1 MKKQI
6 LFFSFLVFFLIQ
18 TVSVRALIIPMNEK
32 NIPAVVVSESVN
44 QFNHLSK
51 KEKKSRISEVKAQ
64 LKLFKANQREGKAN
78 DERTILLVILA
89 ILLPPLAVYLYEN
102 AITNKFWISLI
113 LTLLLWV
120 PGVIYSILVVLGV
133 V

>member
-1 MKKQI
+1 MKKQLLLLTFLS
-6 LFFSFLVFFLIQ
+6 LFLFE
-18 TVSVRALIIPMNEK
+18 SVNVHAIVPMKENSV
-32 NIPAVVVSESVN
+32 PATAVTESVN

-102 AITNKFWISLI
+102 AITTKFWISLI
-113 LTLLLWV
+113 LTLLFWV
-120 PGVIYSILVVLGV
+120 PGVIYALLVVLGV

>member
-6 LFFSFLVFFLIQ
+6 LFLSFLAFFLVQ
-18 TVSVRALIIPMNEK
+18 SVSVLALIIPMNEK
-32 NIPAVVVSESVN
+32 NIPAAVVTESVN

>member
-6 LFFSFLVFFLIQ
+6 LLLSFLTFFLVQ
-18 TVSVRALIIPMNEK
+18 SVSVCALIIPMNDK
-32 NIPAVVVSESVN
+32 NVPASVVSESVN

-51 KEKKSRISEVKAQ
+51 KEKKSRISEVKEQ

>member
-1 MKKQI
+1 MKKQFLLLSI
-6 LFFSFLVFFLIQ
+6 LTIFLVQ
-18 TVSVRALIIPMNEK
+18 SVHVYAIIPMNEK
-32 NIPAVVVSESVN
+32 NVPVSAVTESVSH
-44 QFNHLSK
+44 FNHLSK
-51 KEKKSRISEVKAQ
+51 KEKKSRISEVKEQ

>member
-6 LFFSFLVFFLIQ
+6 FLLSFLVFLLVQ
-18 TVSVRALIIPMNEK
+18 SLSVHALIIPMNEK
-32 NIPAVVVSESVN
+32 NVPAAAVTESVN

-64 LKLFKANQREGKAN
+64 LKLFKANKHEGKAN

-102 AITNKFWISLI
+102 AITTKFWISLI

-120 PGVIYSILVVLGV
+120 PGVIYALLVVLGAV
-133 V
+133 

>member
-1 MKKQI
+1 MKKQLLLLTFLS
-6 LFFSFLVFFLIQ
+6 LFLFE
-18 TVSVRALIIPMNEK
+18 SVNVHAIVPMKGNSV
-32 NIPAVVVSESVN
+32 PATAVTESVN

-102 AITNKFWISLI
+102 AITTKFWISLI
-113 LTLLLWV
+113 LTLLFWV
-120 PGVIYSILVVLGV
+120 PGVIYALLVVLGV

>member
-6 LFFSFLVFFLIQ
+6 LFLSFLAFFLVQ
-18 TVSVRALIIPMNEK
+18 SVSVLALIIPMNEK